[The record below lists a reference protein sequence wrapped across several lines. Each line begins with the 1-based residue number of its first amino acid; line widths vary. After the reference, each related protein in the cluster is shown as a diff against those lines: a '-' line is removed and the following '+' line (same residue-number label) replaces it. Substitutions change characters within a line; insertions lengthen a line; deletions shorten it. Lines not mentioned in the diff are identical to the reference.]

1 MRAYS
6 DIPVTP
12 DLIRRCVESARL
24 APSACN
30 SQPWHFI
37 VVTEAERRN
46 ALARCSVPPG
56 GVMNTFAA
64 QAPVIVA
71 IVAERPNIAS
81 QIGSALK
88 KKPFYLIDIGIAAEH
103 FCLQA
108 TELGLGTCM
117 IGWFQ
122 ENETRKLL
130 GIPRGRRPVLLITL
144 GYPPERAA
152 EGVPAGGS
160 AGAPSA
166 SPGASSGP
174 PSASPGAPPGPS
186 DASPGASP
194 SPPEAPPKKRKP
206 LEAVLSIE
214 RYGARADH

>member
-6 DIPVTP
+6 DKPVTS
-12 DLIRRCVESARL
+12 DLIHRCVESARL

-71 IVAERPNIAS
+71 IVAERPSIAS

-152 EGVPAGGS
+152 EGAS
-160 AGAPSA
+160 AGVSLGA

-174 PSASPGAPPGPS
+174 PSASPSVSPGSS

-194 SPPEAPPKKRKP
+194 SPPKAPPKKRKP
-206 LEAVLSIE
+206 LESIMSIE